1 MKGGDNQAT
10 NVNEA
15 AFGRFNKSNENTRFS
30 IGIGTSDINRKNAV
44 EVTDEGEVY
53 IKGIGSYDGTNIGSS
68 KDLSFAFNELP
79 FIRRGPGYNAIKYG
93 EGSIAGLY
101 SSNIYLRG
109 IDYNSRK
116 VYLSAD
122 ETADIVTSNFIE
134 LFDANIDLSPY
145 LNNYVFFIYHD
156 GTLGRSFV
164 TKTKGNILYLDLLS
178 SNRVLSNKVYSEK
191 PINISGGVVSP
202 RNASAFQGCSALN
215 DHSHAEGLKTI
226 ALGARSHAEGSY
238 TITRNNAE
246 HSQGKYNK
254 SNAGT
259 IHSVGI
265 GTSKIRKNANEIMDD
280 GKHYILGVGGYDG
293 TNPTTA
299 KSVQEVI
306 NELVNKLN
314 EITTND

>member
-1 MKGGDNQAT
+1 M
-10 NVNEA
+10 
-15 AFGRFNKSNENTRFS
+15 
-30 IGIGTSDINRKNAV
+30 
-44 EVTDEGEVY
+44 Y

-79 FIRRGPGYNAIKYG
+79 FIRRGPGNNAIKYG

-101 SSNIYLRG
+101 SSGIYLRG
-109 IDYNSRK
+109 IDYNNRK

-134 LFDANIDLSPY
+134 IFDANIDLSPY

-164 TKTKGNILYLDLLS
+164 TKTKGNTLYLDLLS
-178 SNRVLSNKVYSEK
+178 SNRVLSNKVYTEK
-191 PINISGGVVSP
+191 PIFLSGGASSP

-215 DHSHAEGLKTI
+215 DHSHAEGFKTI
-226 ALGARSHAEGSY
+226 ALGVRSHAEGSY

-246 HSQGKYNK
+246 HAEGKYNK
-254 SNAGT
+254 SNTNT

-265 GTSKIRKNANEIMDD
+265 GSSSTNRKNAHEIMDD
-280 GKHYILGVGGYDG
+280 GKHYIYGIGGYDG

-306 NELVNKLN
+306 NELINKLN